1 MARDP
6 HGASEPRLPYREYVR
21 HGFTILVGRGARDN
35 DRLTFEVAAP
45 DDLWLHVAGWSGSHV
60 VVRTPCGGA
69 QPPRE
74 VLEEAAR
81 LAAWHSKARGAR
93 GKVEVHVCR
102 AGDVRKPRGMAA
114 GKVVLGRFEVVRV
127 YANAPPEEDAPEP
140 VRSER

>member
-1 MARDP
+1 MPRGPHDGGEAR
-6 HGASEPRLPYREYVR
+6 RPYRAYER

-60 VVRTPCGGA
+60 VVRTPGGGA

-102 AGDVRKPRGMAA
+102 AGDVRKPRGTAA
-114 GKVVLGRFEVVRV
+114 GKVVLGHYEVVRV
-127 YANAPPEEDAPEP
+127 YANAPPEEDAAEP
-140 VRSER
+140 LRSER